1 MELSKMWLTMIEPI
15 NGSEDN
21 VKNFHGGSQK
31 PPPPPPPS
39 VAVAHKLDGISGAQS
54 ASDLSLL
61 FNGGKKLFRYFQYF
75 SSRFTLCV
83 YLSIQILKL
92 WHIKYFCQLTS
103 SLATLEVV
111 KVQNYSWIDAFYGHR
126 VCWRRFHACGRH
138 RTC

>member
-1 MELSKMWLTMIEPI
+1 MWLTMIEPI

-31 PPPPPPPS
+31 PPPPS

-75 SSRFTLCV
+75 FSRFTLCV
-83 YLSIQILKL
+83 S
-92 WHIKYFCQLTS
+92 FNS
-103 SLATLEVV
+103 NLELVANQV
-111 KVQNYSWIDAFYGHR
+111 LLPAFK
-126 VCWRRFHACGRH
+126 
-138 RTC
+138 